1 MNINGNICR
10 NCGEN
15 LLVKNRYRVVRL
27 LGRGGFA
34 KTFELDEQGTK
45 KVLKVLDLSR
55 FSHLKRK
62 EIVVDLFQREAEV
75 MSNLNHHGIPKV
87 EPDGYFTIEYK
98 NCEYPLYCLIMEK
111 IDGLNLQQWLMS
123 QNNQPITL
131 AQAYTWLKQLVE
143 ILEQVHQKN
152 YFHRDIKPAN
162 IMLRPDGQLVLIDF
176 GAVKDL
182 AETFL
187 QQEDTLA
194 GDTLIGSRGYAPSE
208 QVMGKAKM
216 QSDFFALGRTFVHLL
231 TGIHPVDLEDQGT
244 GKFVWRDKVRQIS
257 QSNFDL
263 ISVLRWQKLCD
274 LLDNMMEESCKN
286 RPRNTQIILQRLN
299 DKGYISRH
307 VVYAFSAAILFLFG
321 IAGSYWYFTGV
332 NGCKKIWIRSFAIG
346 DNMSCGEEI
355 LMTNSIIP
363 EKQNG
368 VNAFAGGNYDI
379 AVQSLTKAWQKQH
392 DPETL
397 IYLENALLE
406 KQGFKAYTIAVVAP
420 IGDNNNDSINSSKVI
435 LQGIAQAQNE
445 FNQNHKDKKIGLKVL
460 IASDKNSPE
469 FANKIAN
476 DLGKQNEVLAVVGHF
491 RSDTTLA
498 AMDAYKHYKLLLV
511 SSTATSEDLSTICQ
525 SDYPH
530 CFFRVVDS
538 NHLTAKAL
546 ANYLKKANKHRAVVF
561 YKQDS
566 NYSVSLQKQM
576 RTMFLELG
584 EKVVAEIPFSDNLE
598 TMMNQ
603 VALNH
608 ADVIVLFPTTDG
620 LTSDA
625 AEQVIEYAKQ
635 SNYLI
640 VGGDSLD
647 TLKILR
653 NLAENKAGSVMAIPW
668 YPGNTLNQ
676 EFTLKAEKLWGTPV
690 YWHTALTYDVTR
702 VLLAALEKLPSP
714 NRMNLEQAIA
724 APDFTASGAT
734 GKITF
739 AKNGDRQQM
748 IIHLVKVVRNSRT
761 GNFEFVPTTTGLQ

>member
-10 NCGEN
+10 NCGAN
-15 LLVKNRYRVVRL
+15 LLVKNRHRVVRL

-34 KTFELDEQGTK
+34 RTFELDDQGTK

-55 FSHLKRK
+55 FSNSKRK

-75 MSNLNHHGIPKV
+75 LSNLNHRGIPKV
-87 EPDGYFTIEYK
+87 EPDGYFQIEFRD
-98 NCEYPLYCLIMEK
+98 CEEPLYCLMMEK
-111 IDGLNLQQWLMS
+111 IDGLNLQQWLTN
-123 QNNQPITL
+123 QNNQTITL

-194 GDTLIGSRGYAPSE
+194 EDTLIGSRGYAPPE
-208 QVMGKAKM
+208 QITGKARM

-231 TGIHPVDLEDQGT
+231 TGIHPVNLEDERT

-257 QSNFDL
+257 NFDL
-263 ISVLRWQKLCD
+263 ISVLRWQNLCN
-274 LLDNMMEESCKN
+274 LLDEMMEESCKN
-286 RPRNTQIILQRLN
+286 RPRNTQVILQRLN
-299 DKGYISRH
+299 QKVFIPRSVGYAVSTTLLSLLG
-307 VVYAFSAAILFLFG
+307 V
-321 IAGSYWYFTGV
+321 AGSYWYFTGI
-332 NGCKKIWIRSFAIG
+332 NGCTKIWMRSFPIG
-346 DNMSCGEEI
+346 DSMRCGEEI
-355 LMTNSIIP
+355 LMTNSIVP

-368 VNAFAGGNYDI
+368 VNAFAAGNYNV
-379 AVQSLTKAWQKQH
+379 AVQLLTKAWQKQH

-397 IYLENALLE
+397 IYLENARIEL
-406 KQGFKAYTIAVVAP
+406 QAFKAYTIAVVAP

-435 LQGIAQAQNE
+435 LQGVAQAQNE
-445 FNQNHKDKKIGLKVL
+445 FNQNHKNKKIGLKVL
-460 IASDKNSPE
+460 IAIDKNSLY
-469 FANKIAN
+469 FAKNIAS
-476 DLGKQNEVLAVVGHF
+476 DLGKQSHVLAVVGHF

-498 AMDAYKHYKLLLV
+498 AMDAYKQHKLLLV
-511 SSTATSEDLSTICQ
+511 SPTATSEDLSTICQ
-525 SDYPH
+525 ADYPH

-538 NHLTAKAL
+538 NRVTAKVL
-546 ANYLKKANKHRAVVF
+546 ATYLKKANKHRAVVF
-561 YKQDS
+561 YKQNS
-566 NYSVSLQKQM
+566 NYSISLQKQI
-576 RTMFLELG
+576 RNIFSELG
-584 EKVVAEIPFSDNLE
+584 GKVVAEIPFSDDLE

-603 VALNH
+603 VELNH

-625 AEQVIEYAKQ
+625 AEQVIEYAKDFK
-635 SNYLI
+635 YLI

-653 NLAENKAGSVMAIPW
+653 NLVDNKAGSVMAIPW

-676 EFTLKAEKLWGTPV
+676 EFTLKAEQLWGKPV
-690 YWHTALTYDVTR
+690 YWHTALAYDAIR
-702 VLLAALEKLPSP
+702 ALLAALEKLPSP
-714 NRMNLEQAIA
+714 NRVDLEQAMA
-724 APDFTASGAT
+724 APNFTASGAT

-739 AKNGDRQQM
+739 AKNGDRKEM
-748 IIHLVKVVRNSRT
+748 IIHLVKVMRNSRT
-761 GNFEFVPTTTGLQ
+761 GNFEFVPLD